1 MLYAYSKSQ
10 VGFKNIENE
19 LPNTP
24 DFIIKSKVLKVFQK
38 MDELNNYTDIDWFL
52 KLTHME
58 LLKFI
63 HLLRDLWIYRMEL
76 TDKNRLSI
84 TETGFIFNKGP
95 EYYKRIK
102 FHDLRIEILD
112 ELEKLVF
119 QGKTRDD
126 QYLGSLVILS
136 GLVDISNKCAIA
148 YPWLVQSSF
157 YQ

>member
-1 MLYAYSKSQ
+1 
-10 VGFKNIENE
+10 
-19 LPNTP
+19 
-24 DFIIKSKVLKVFQK
+24 
-38 MDELNNYTDIDWFL
+38 
-52 KLTHME
+52 
-58 LLKFI
+58 
-63 HLLRDLWIYRMEL
+63 MEL